1 MDSDLAVEKAER
13 RRIGEQLRKL
23 WSFRCDMVAT
33 TGGYETYGLYHPERV
48 MERIPDVPSIGV
60 FWEKWHSAIGWIA
73 LPQERSLS
81 FPHDRPSQDEAL
93 SGLPHGRTYNEL
105 VEYFRTLGI
114 TVQTIN
120 ERRRVR

>member
-1 MDSDLAVEKAER
+1 
-13 RRIGEQLRKL
+13 
-23 WSFRCDMVAT
+23 
-33 TGGYETYGLYHPERV
+33 

-60 FWEKWHSAIGWIA
+60 FWEKWHSAIGWFA